1 MVATTGNRF
10 NDRLRSERGVSLIQ
24 IALAITV
31 LTGFSAFVVDHGV
44 MLLARGQA
52 QNVADA
58 AAIAG
63 VTTRVMDEPGDADPA
78 ANGLTEKNI
87 LNSVSQ
93 HAIFGGTSGNIG
105 KTWSW
110 TCPTGVTGWCVTVN
124 VFRDGTNSSTTLPV
138 FFGPVLGATSMKVR
152 ATATA
157 VAVSANGTRC
167 MKPWLIPD
175 RYVDV
180 VNPPNQFNTG
190 DEYVPP
196 STTDPSAYTTGYT
209 IAHIGTPVVLKPGN
223 PSGTISPG
231 DFFEIE
237 DANDYEES
245 IAKCVIEKRIG
256 ETVTA
261 LPGNRVGPTNSG
273 VDTLLANGPV
283 TITVGMFSPSEF
295 AAQDRQSGTFTLTIV
310 NLIGV
315 TITAR
320 QGNQIEGFISG
331 AAGEAM
337 GGASPVGNANLVKHI
352 QLVR

>member
-1 MVATTGNRF
+1 MVASQTNSF
-10 NDRLRSERGVSLIQ
+10 NGRLRSERGVSLIHVA
-24 IALAITV
+24 IAIAV
-31 LTGFSAFVVDHGV
+31 LTGFTAFVLDHGV

-63 VTTRVMDEPGDADPA
+63 VTARVMDEPGDADPA
-78 ANGLTEKNI
+78 ANGITEKSI
-87 LNSVSQ
+87 LNSISQ
-93 HAIFGGTSGNIG
+93 HKIFGGVSTDTG

-110 TCPTGVTGWCVTVN
+110 PCPAGVTGWCVTVN
-124 VFRDGTNSSTTLPV
+124 IFRDGTNSSTTLPV
-138 FFGPVLGATSMKVR
+138 YFGPLLGTNSQKAR

-175 RYVDV
+175 RYNDI

-237 DANDYEES
+237 DANDYETS
-245 IAKCVIEKRIG
+245 IAQCLIEKRIG

-283 TITVGMFSPSEF
+283 TITVGMFNPAEF

-315 TITAR
+315 TIER
-320 QGNQIEGFISG
+320 RNGNQIDGFISG

-337 GGASPVGNANLVKHI
+337 GGPAPVGNANLVKHI